1 MSVYF
6 IPEPTDRCQVFQVFT
21 AAMCRLPMTS
31 FFLCLL
37 MVEQKTCNGNSVT
50 NFDVEFSVSLYQ
62 ALAEKDNS
70 SNLIVSPASIS
81 LSLRLLQ
88 LGARG
93 NTLAQLERTT
103 GYDINDPS
111 IQEAVSQTRCDLYN
125 SSQGAWLQ
133 FTNTLLIQS
142 GIQLRPEFTR
152 NALQWCNSSLIS
164 VNFSLPNHTQGR
176 FQQAL
181 TSRDGLLQ
189 AGEAKE
195 EVMEASWWAS
205 VPHMALLSSVDFQG
219 TWQKQFLFRGTQ
231 NLPFSLANGS
241 TIKVPMMYQSTE
253 VKFGQF
259 HLPSDQHYSVLELPY
274 FGQSLSLLLV
284 IPSERKTPL
293 SLFQTQLT
301 GRTVAFWDT
310 GLRHTKMDIF
320 LPRFKLHSQ
329 LNLKPVLESL
339 GISDAFNPLAADFRG
354 ISDTEG
360 FYVSEAIHKAT
371 IDVTE
376 DGTAAAAATAMVLLK
391 RSRAS
396 VFKADRP
403 FLFILRRV
411 NGGKGKFLF
420 ML

>member
-1 MSVYF
+1 MHHLSL
-6 IPEPTDRCQVFQVFT
+6 IS
-21 AAMCRLPMTS
+21 L
-31 FFLCLL
+31 LCLL
-37 MVEQKTCNGNSVT
+37 MVERTTCHGNAVT
-50 NFDVEFSVSLYQ
+50 NFDGEFSASLYQ

-93 NTLAQLERTT
+93 NTLAQLERTMR
-103 GYDINDPS
+103 YDISNPS
-111 IQEAVSQTRCDLYN
+111 IQEAASQSRCDLYN
-125 SSQGAWLQ
+125 SSHGAQLQ

-142 GIQLRPEFTR
+142 GIQLQPEFTQ
-152 NALQWCNSSLIS
+152 NAMQWCNSSLIS
-164 VNFSLPNHTQGR
+164 VNFSFSNYTQ
-176 FQQAL
+176 FQAL
-181 TSRDGLLQ
+181 TSR
-189 AGEAKE
+189 GEAGV
-195 EVMEASWWAS
+195 EVTEASWWDT
-205 VPHMALLSSVDFQG
+205 VPHMALLSSVDFRG
-219 TWQKQFLFRGTQ
+219 TWQTQFLFRGTQ

-241 TIKVPMMYQSTE
+241 TIKVPMMYQSSE

-259 HLPSDQHYSVLELPY
+259 YLPSDQRYAVLELPY
-274 FGQSLSLLLV
+274 FGKSLSLLLV

-301 GRTVAFWDT
+301 SRTVAFWDA

-320 LPRFKLHSQ
+320 LPRFKLQSR
-329 LNLKPVLESL
+329 LNLKPVLELL
-339 GISDAFNPLAADFRG
+339 GISDAFDPFIADFSG

-360 FYVSEAIHKAT
+360 FYVSEAIHKAM

-391 RSRAS
+391 RSRAP
-396 VFKADRP
+396 VFKVDRP

-411 NGGKGKFLF
+411 NGGSVLF
-420 ML
+420 IGRVMNPAEE